1 LIVFLNILGV
11 AILAFLITCTI
22 LCFVKPECDYLD
34 GVDIAGVMVISLVC
48 AIGILA
54 LFGMAHCASKGYML
68 SSTYDDTTKFI
79 KIEISPFSSQDP
91 IEIKGVEVEIKP
103 PEEKE

>member
-54 LFGMAHCASKGYML
+54 LFGMAHCASKGYTL

-79 KIEISPFSSQDP
+79 KIEISPFSAQDP
-91 IEIKGVEVEIKP
+91 IEIKGVEVEIKL
-103 PEEKE
+103 